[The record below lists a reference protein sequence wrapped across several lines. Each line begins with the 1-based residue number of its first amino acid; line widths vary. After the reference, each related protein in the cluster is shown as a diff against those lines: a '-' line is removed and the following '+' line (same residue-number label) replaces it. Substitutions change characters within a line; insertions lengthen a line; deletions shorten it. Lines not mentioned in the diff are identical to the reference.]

1 MGLIIAFSTD
11 DGEFFNDDHFGMARH
26 FRVYEFSDLK
36 EKFIETR
43 KNLKYMEDKSIKHG
57 DPGKAK
63 ATSSV
68 LSGVDVIAGRKF
80 GPNIVRLLKR
90 FVCVAVKTNSIAD
103 AIQMIHENMGLIEEA
118 KNKGDERKHI
128 VLKQPAKG

>member
-26 FRVYEFSDLK
+26 FRIYEFSDLK

-43 KNLKYMEDKSIKHG
+43 KNVKYVENESMKHG

-68 LSGVDVIAGRKF
+68 LGDVDVIAGRKF

-90 FVCVAVKTNSIAD
+90 FVCVAVRTDSIHD
-103 AIQMIHENMGLIEEA
+103 AIHMIHENMGLIEEA
-118 KNKGDERKHI
+118 KNRGDERKHI
-128 VLKQPAKG
+128 ILKQPAKG